1 MEQNEDIIKTEK
13 KEQKAKRELT
23 PQELKKTKKLIIFP
37 IMILA
42 FIGSLWLIFAPS
54 SKKEERSD
62 NINTF
67 NSELP
72 LPGKDEILSD
82 KKKAYEQEDLRIKQ
96 QARTIEFAL
105 VYC

>member
-13 KEQKAKRELT
+13 KEQKAKKELT
-23 PQELKKTKKLIIFP
+23 PQELQKRKKLIIFP

-54 SKKEERSD
+54 SKKEESD
-62 NINTF
+62 KVSTF
-67 NSELP
+67 NAELP

-82 KKKAYEQEDLRIKQ
+82 KRKHTNRKI
-96 QARTIEFAL
+96 
-105 VYC
+105 